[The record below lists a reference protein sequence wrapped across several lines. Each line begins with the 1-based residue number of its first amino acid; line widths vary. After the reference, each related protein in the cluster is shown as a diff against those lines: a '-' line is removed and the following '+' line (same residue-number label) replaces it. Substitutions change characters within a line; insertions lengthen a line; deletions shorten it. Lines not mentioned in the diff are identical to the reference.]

1 MKTTLISKI
10 FFPLLALTFVAL
22 AAVPA
27 SAECLIYKG
36 HFGYDI
42 IGHVESGVVYKERW
56 GNTSVA
62 RIKDSSIYE
71 GQFGYKVLAHLE
83 SGLIYRDSYGY
94 SVLGRV
100 EDDRVYDSQFNY
112 NVVAH
117 SEGCTKE
124 ETTAGGAS
132 VLLGL
137 I

>member
-1 MKTTLISKI
+1 MKTTLSSKI
-10 FFPLLALTFVAL
+10 LFPVLALVFIGL

-42 IGHVESGVVYKERW
+42 IGHVEKGVVFKERW
-56 GNTSVA
+56 GYTSVA
-62 RIKDSSIYE
+62 RIKDSTIYE
-71 GQFGYKVLAHLE
+71 GQFSYKVLAHLD
-83 SGLIYRDSYGY
+83 SGVIYRDSYGY
-94 SVLGRV
+94 SALGRV
-100 EDDRVYDSQFNY
+100 EDDRVYDSQYSY

-124 ETTAGGAS
+124 ETTAAGAA